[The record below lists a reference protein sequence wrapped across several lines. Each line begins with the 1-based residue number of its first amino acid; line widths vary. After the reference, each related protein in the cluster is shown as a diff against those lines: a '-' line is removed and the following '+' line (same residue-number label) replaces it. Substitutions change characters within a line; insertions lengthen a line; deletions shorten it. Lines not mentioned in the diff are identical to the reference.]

1 MTQKYKNA
9 TPEEIDEWMEKDY
22 FIGMHFDPMQLFVVI
37 PTLIQ
42 VSVLAIMGASF
53 FMIGLI
59 YG

>member
-1 MTQKYKNA
+1 MKEYKDA
-9 TPEEIDEWMEKDY
+9 TDEEIKEWMENDY
-22 FIGMHFDPMQLFVVI
+22 FLAMKFDPMQLFVVI

-42 VSVLAIMGASF
+42 VSVLAIMGTSF

>member
-1 MTQKYKNA
+1 MKEYKDA
-9 TPEEIDEWMEKDY
+9 TDEEIKEWMENDY
-22 FIGMHFDPMQLFVVI
+22 FLAMKFDPMQLFVVI

-53 FMIGLI
+53 FMIGLL